1 MSQHPKQSGA
11 PKRFWKVLLGASL
24 ALNIA
29 VAGVLAGAFW
39 RHNPEHRR
47 DAGGSRQAMS
57 PYFRALE
64 PEQRR
69 AIGKQFRAGRDEK
82 SKLAAQMQFEAAI
95 RLLRQTPF
103 RAAEFDAVMQQQI
116 AGASQRLQRAQSN
129 LSASIIGMTAQ
140 ERSAY
145 ADRLQAAL
153 QHRR

>member
-1 MSQHPKQSGA
+1 MSQQPKQSGA
-11 PKRFWKVLLGASL
+11 PRRFWKVLLGASL

-29 VAGVLAGAFW
+29 VAGGVAGAFW
-39 RHNPEHRR
+39 RHSPEHRS

-69 AIGKQFRAGRDEK
+69 AISKQFRAGRDEK
-82 SKLAAQMQFEAAI
+82 SKLAAQTQFEAAI

-116 AGASQRLQRAQSN
+116 IGATQRLQRAQSN
-129 LSASIIGMTAQ
+129 LSASIIGMSAQ

-145 ADRLQAAL
+145 ADRLKAAL

>member
-1 MSQHPKQSGA
+1 MSQQPKQTGA

-39 RHNPEHRR
+39 RHSPGHQSH
-47 DAGGSRQAMS
+47 AGGSRQAMS

-69 AIGKQFRAGRDEK
+69 VISKQLRAGRDEK
-82 SKLAAQMQFEAAI
+82 SKLAAQTQFEAAI

-116 AGASQRLQRAQSN
+116 IGATQRLQRAQSN
-129 LSASIIGMTAQ
+129 LSASIIGMSAQ
-140 ERSAY
+140 ERSAC
-145 ADRLQAAL
+145 ADRLEAAL

>member
-1 MSQHPKQSGA
+1 
-11 PKRFWKVLLGASL
+11 
-24 ALNIA
+24 
-29 VAGVLAGAFW
+29 
-39 RHNPEHRR
+39 
-47 DAGGSRQAMS
+47 MS
-57 PYFRALE
+57 PYFRSLD

-69 AIGKQFRAGRDEK
+69 AIGKQFLAGPDEK
-82 SKLAAQMQFEAAI
+82 SKLAAHIQFEAAI

-129 LSASIIGMTAQ
+129 LSASIIGMSAQ

>member
-103 RAAEFDAVMQQQI
+103 RAAEFDAVM
-116 AGASQRLQRAQSN
+116 
-129 LSASIIGMTAQ
+129 
-140 ERSAY
+140 
-145 ADRLQAAL
+145 
-153 QHRR
+153 

>member
-1 MSQHPKQSGA
+1 MSQKPKQTGA

-39 RHNPEHRR
+39 RHSPEHRS

-64 PEQRR
+64 PKKWR
-69 AIGKQFRAGRDEK
+69 AISKQLRAGRDEK
-82 SKLAAQMQFEAAI
+82 SKLAAQTQFEAAI

-116 AGASQRLQRAQSN
+116 IGATQRLQRAQSN
-129 LSASIIGMTAQ
+129 LSASIIGMSTP

>member
-1 MSQHPKQSGA
+1 MSQQPKQSGA

-29 VAGVLAGAFW
+29 VAGGVAGAFW
-39 RHNPEHRR
+39 RHSPEHRS

-69 AIGKQFRAGRDEK
+69 AISKQFRAGRDEK
-82 SKLAAQMQFEAAI
+82 SKLAAQSQFEAAI

-116 AGASQRLQRAQSN
+116 VGATQRLQRAQSN
-129 LSASIIGMTAQ
+129 LSASIIGMSAP

>member
-1 MSQHPKQSGA
+1 MSQQPKHTGA

-39 RHNPEHRR
+39 RQNPEHRSH
-47 DAGGSRQAMS
+47 AGGSRQAMS

-64 PEQRR
+64 PEQRH
-69 AIGKQFRAGRDEK
+69 AIGKQFRSGRDEK
-82 SKLAAQMQFEAAI
+82 AKLAAQTQFEAAI

-116 AGASQRLQRAQSN
+116 IGATKRLQRAQSN
-129 LSASIIGMTAQ
+129 LSASIIEMSAQ
-140 ERSAY
+140 ERSNY
-145 ADRLQAAL
+145 ADRLEAAL

>member
-1 MSQHPKQSGA
+1 MSQKPKQTGA

-39 RHNPEHRR
+39 RHSPEHRS

-69 AIGKQFRAGRDEK
+69 AISKQLRAGRDEK
-82 SKLAAQMQFEAAI
+82 SKLAAQTQFEAAI

-116 AGASQRLQRAQSN
+116 IGATQRLQRAQSN
-129 LSASIIGMTAQ
+129 LSASIVGMSAQ
-140 ERSAY
+140 ERGAY
-145 ADRLQAAL
+145 ADRLEAAL

>member
-1 MSQHPKQSGA
+1 MSQQPKQSGA

-29 VAGVLAGAFW
+29 VAGGVAGAFW
-39 RHNPEHRR
+39 RHSPEHRS

-69 AIGKQFRAGRDEK
+69 AISKQFRAGRDEK
-82 SKLAAQMQFEAAI
+82 SKLAAQTQFEAAI

-116 AGASQRLQRAQSN
+116 VGATQRLQRAQSN
-129 LSASIIGMTAQ
+129 LSASIIEMGAQ

-145 ADRLQAAL
+145 ADRLEAAL